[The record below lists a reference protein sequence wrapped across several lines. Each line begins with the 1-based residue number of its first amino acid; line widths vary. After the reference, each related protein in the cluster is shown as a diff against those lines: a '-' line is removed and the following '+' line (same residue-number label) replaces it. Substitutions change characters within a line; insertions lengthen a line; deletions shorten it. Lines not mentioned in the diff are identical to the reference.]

1 MLTPSDH
8 TFVICAYKE
17 SPHLEEAIR
26 SIREQTVLGN
36 VLIATSTPNDYVR
49 GLATKHQI
57 PLKTND
63 HHGTLGEEWNYGYNQ
78 ANTQLVTIAHQ
89 DDIYEPN
96 FLESTLKAFNNAGEQ
111 GNSPRKAIKQ
121 QASEANGLKLG
132 LTKAHVPALI
142 SFTDYYEIREGE
154 RVNTNSLL
162 RIKRTLLFFMRFKSL
177 QKSQAFKELT
187 LRFGNPI
194 CCPSI
199 TYNKGVL
206 GESIFD
212 SAFVNS
218 LDYLELVKLAK
229 RIGSF
234 LYIDRILMGHRIH
247 KESATTQNIANN
259 SRRKEDMQ
267 IFEMLW
273 PRWLA
278 RIIGHF
284 YAKSEDSNKSA

>member
-1 MLTPSDH
+1 MLTPKDH

-26 SIREQTVLGN
+26 SIRKQTVLGN
-36 VLIATSTPNDYVR
+36 VFIATSTPNDYLK
-49 GLATKHQI
+49 GLATKYQI
-57 PLKTND
+57 PLKIND
-63 HHGTLGEEWNYGYNQ
+63 RHGTLGEEWNYGYNQ
-78 ANTQLVTIAHQ
+78 AKTHLVTIAHQ
-89 DDIYEPN
+89 DDIYEPY
-96 FLESTLKAFNNAGEQ
+96 FLELTLKAFNNAGEQ
-111 GNSPRKAIKQ
+111 GNSPRRAIKQ
-121 QASEANGLKLG
+121 QASEANGLKPG
-132 LTKAHVPALI
+132 LTKTHAPALI
-142 SFTDYYEIREGE
+142 SFTDYYEIRGGE

-162 RIKRTLLFFMRFKSL
+162 RIKRTLLFFMRFKIL

-229 RIGSF
+229 RKGSF

-247 KESATTQNIANN
+247 KESATTHNIANN

-273 PRWLA
+273 PRWMA
-278 RIIGHF
+278 RVIGHF
-284 YAKSEDSNKSA
+284 YAKSEESNKSA